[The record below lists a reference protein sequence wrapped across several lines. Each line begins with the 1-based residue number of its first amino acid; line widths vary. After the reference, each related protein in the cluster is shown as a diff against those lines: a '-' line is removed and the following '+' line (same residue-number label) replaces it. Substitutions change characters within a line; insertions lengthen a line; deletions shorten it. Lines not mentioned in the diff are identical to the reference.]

1 MNEAF
6 WVGLVDWGLATLLIL
21 IQLVGLILAGRVVL
35 GNRST
40 EGTVAWVLSL
50 ILLPLVA
57 VPLYLF
63 FGRNRLDSYIR
74 SRRIVEEQFARTH
87 RKKETPLHDREG
99 GNEGEGE
106 DRSGYESGWRILED
120 LTKTKVRGG
129 HAVNLLFSGRATYDA
144 LVEGIREGAEYI
156 LFQFFI
162 FRLDAEG
169 QRFAEL
175 LKAKAAAGVRVY
187 FLVDAIGSRSLPEAF
202 FREMEDAGVEVGIF
216 LPGRTLKGRLR
227 LNFRNHRKIVVVD
240 GRKAWIGGHN
250 IGREYVGGEER
261 FGLWRDTHAAIEG
274 PVVDQI
280 QLAFLED
287 WFWVTRRMP
296 ELNWEKSLP
305 AEGDARALCLSTGPT
320 DPDETCTLAFVNL
333 INQARRRLWI
343 HSPYFVPGNEI
354 IFALQLA
361 ALRGVDVRILLPGRP
376 DHRLVWLSSFYF
388 SALPE
393 LNRVRFFR
401 YKPGFFHSKML
412 LVDNDRLTVGTVNFD
427 NRSFR
432 INFEI
437 TLVLQDPETIA
448 AAEQQMRADFALSVE
463 DPVDPLATRSLV
475 FRLAARAARLLSPV
489 L

>member
-1 MNEAF
+1 MEETIWISVLNWGAATAL
-6 WVGLVDWGLATLLIL
+6 VGMQLLGLV
-21 IQLVGLILAGRVVL
+21 LAGRVIL

-50 ILLPLVA
+50 VMLPLLA
-57 VPLYLF
+57 VPLYVI

-74 SRRIVEEQFARTH
+74 SRRIVEEQFARRH
-87 RKKETPLHDREG
+87 GLRSPGGAMAAPEG
-99 GNEGEGE
+99 
-106 DRSGYESGWRILED
+106 DVSGYAAWWRILED
-120 LTKTKVRGG
+120 LSRTRVQGG
-129 HAVNLLFSGRATYDA
+129 HTVNLIFSGRATYAA
-144 LVEGIREGAEYI
+144 LIQAIEQATEYV

-162 FRLDAEG
+162 FRLDPEG
-169 QRFAEL
+169 QRFAEA
-175 LKAKAAAGVRVY
+175 LKAKAGAGVRVY
-187 FLVDAIGSRSLPEAF
+187 FLVDAIGSRDLPRQFMKDMEA
-202 FREMEDAGVEVGIF
+202 AGVRTGIF

-227 LNFRNHRKIVVVD
+227 VNFRNHRKVVVVD

-250 IGREYVGGEER
+250 IGREYIGEEAR
-261 FGLWRDTHAAIEG
+261 FGAWRDTHVAVEG
-274 PVVDQI
+274 PVVERI

-287 WFWVTRRMP
+287 WFWVTRHMP
-296 ELNWEKSLP
+296 ELSWGNPNP
-305 AEGDARALCLSTGPT
+305 AKGQARALCLSTGPT
-320 DPDETCTLAFVNL
+320 DPDEVCTLAFVNL
-333 INQARRRLWI
+333 INQAKRRLWI

-376 DHRLVWLSSFYF
+376 DHKLVWLSSFYF

-401 YKPGFFHSKML
+401 YNPGFFHSKML
-412 LVDNDRLTVGTVNFD
+412 LVDDERLAVGTVNFD

-437 TLVLQDPETIA
+437 TLVIEDAEVIA
-448 AAEQQMRADFALSVE
+448 AADQQMRADFAQSTE
-463 DPVDPLATRSLV
+463 DPVDPLARRSIA
-475 FRLAARAARLLSPV
+475 FKLAARTARLLSPI